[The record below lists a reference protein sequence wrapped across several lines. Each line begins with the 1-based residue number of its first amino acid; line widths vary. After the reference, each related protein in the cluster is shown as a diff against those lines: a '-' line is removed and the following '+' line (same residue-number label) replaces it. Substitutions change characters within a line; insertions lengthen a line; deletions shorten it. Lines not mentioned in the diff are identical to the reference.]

1 MPIEKQVLAIWT
13 ATFPAPGKAKN
24 EEFRDGKKYPE
35 GMFIIDVPL
44 ADVRAFESELIS
56 YFEGSAPEVLTE
68 LREKKEITKDLE
80 KKMVEH
86 VTKFRTAFLSRV
98 KGR

>member
-1 MPIEKQVLAIWT
+1 MSIRVGLESVT
-13 ATFPAPGKAKN
+13 
-24 EEFRDGKKYPE
+24 
-35 GMFIIDVPL
+35 
-44 ADVRAFESELIS
+44 DVRAMLEGLFEHAPTAFGVVSAAGKTVAVNQAFLDLFGSHPPPEYSI
-56 YFEGSAPEVLTE
+56 FED
-68 LREKKEITKDLE
+68 EITKDLE

>member
-1 MPIEKQVLAIWT
+1 MLVVAGESRGCARLW
-13 ATFPAPGKAKN
+13 G
-24 EEFRDGKKYPE
+24 
-35 GMFIIDVPL
+35 
-44 ADVRAFESELIS
+44 ADVRSFESELIS
-56 YFEGSAPEVLTE
+56 YFEGSAPEVLAE

-80 KKMVEH
+80 KKLVEH